1 MYWWDSHREQKKL
14 FHSPQHV
21 PIFSVSDLFND
32 NYDKVTINFMTT
44 YYCSFES
51 RSPYKSSYCWSS
63 CPGVLDRLVLLEE
76 RMGKKGT
83 KVRWFSVDGLQWSGV
98 KEKENQ
104 VKLKLENIKEK
115 LASLFLSVCWTFSC
129 HPCIKCILSLEKL
142 SFIYKSWYNVQ
153 VSPYPQLS
161 VLWFWWLWS
170 VKQREVDKS
179 ECNNWDSSK
188 CCYQLKLS
196 KYLAAISANFFP
208 NLSQW

>member
-1 MYWWDSHREQKKL
+1 MSGNNSVSAPQTCILTMIEATNRKFVNVSSRLRCSGVIVPRQFRLDHHVLMRLAQRTEKL

-115 LASLFLSVCWTFSC
+115 LASFFLSVC
-129 HPCIKCILSLEKL
+129 
-142 SFIYKSWYNVQ
+142 
-153 VSPYPQLS
+153 
-161 VLWFWWLWS
+161 
-170 VKQREVDKS
+170 
-179 ECNNWDSSK
+179 
-188 CCYQLKLS
+188 
-196 KYLAAISANFFP
+196 
-208 NLSQW
+208 